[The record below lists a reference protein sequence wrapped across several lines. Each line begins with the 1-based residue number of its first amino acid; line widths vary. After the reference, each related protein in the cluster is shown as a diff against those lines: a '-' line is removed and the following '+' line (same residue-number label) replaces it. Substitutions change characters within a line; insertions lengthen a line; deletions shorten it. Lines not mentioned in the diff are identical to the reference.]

1 MPKFKG
7 ESVQRLAPIVDRH
20 RPFFGDALQ
29 GQVIELEQR
38 FLVGKDATVLADLA
52 QRPVQRL
59 DGVGRVKWLCE
70 FPPGISRT

>member
-1 MPKFKG
+1 MDG
-7 ESVQRLAPIVDRH
+7 H

-38 FLVGKDATVLADLA
+38 FLVGKDPTVFADLA
-52 QRPVQRL
+52 QRPVQRFN
-59 DGVGRVKWLCE
+59 GVGRVKWLCE